1 MSLDLG
7 YEKYRDT
14 KLDRSRREAAL
25 DETIDSSF
33 PASDP
38 QSTVPNPDSD
48 AEKVLE
54 NA

>member
-14 KLDRSRREAAL
+14 MLDGSRREAAL
-25 DETIDSSF
+25 DEIIEQSF

-48 AEKVLE
+48 TEKVPE